1 VIGQMLIGVLR
12 LRLAEQMEKR
22 CKLVGACCWIVGPR
36 VRKEQKEIVV
46 MRTWKEVV
54 IWTERVAGLVVLLL
68 LLGWLRSRLLRR
80 RRQ

>member
-1 VIGQMLIGVLR
+1 MLIGVLR

-22 CKLVGACCWIVGPR
+22 CKLVGACCWIVGPWA
-36 VRKEQKEIVV
+36 RKEQKEIVV

-54 IWTERVAGLVVLLL
+54 VWTERVAGLVVLLLLLL

-80 RRQ
+80 RRRQ